1 MSAAAIAGAAS
12 AADRVL
18 VLMPTARDSAR
29 TASLLGESGVQSTR
43 CADLT
48 DLCREIR
55 AGAGAVLLTD
65 ETLSLD
71 TSGQLAEA
79 MREQPTWSAL
89 PVLVVAREG
98 WAHDVQRATSDAFR
112 SVIIVERPV
121 RTRTLLSVV
130 LSALRSRR
138 HQYEIRDALLEQER
152 QAARLAAQDE
162 RLRFALAAGGFG
174 SWDLDLD
181 TTEMECS
188 DIFKANFGRP
198 EGEPFTYAQLRESIH
213 PEDRRRV
220 AEAIER
226 SISSDADYDVEYRVV
241 WPKGDVHWVLVRGR
255 ARRDAAGQARRMT
268 GVSVDI
274 TERKHMHDAL
284 QQSESELARQAAEL
298 RLADRRKD
306 EFLATLAHELRN
318 PLAPIRTGL
327 ELLTRSPDGDGAQ
340 HTLGVMQRQIA
351 HMVRLIDDLLDV
363 SRITRGKLE
372 LDRQRVELGAI
383 VDAAVEICRPLIE
396 RKQHAFRVVVPEPT
410 LAIQADL
417 TRIAQVIGN
426 LLNNA
431 AKYTIEGGSIELSA
445 KRDGDDVVIQ
455 VRDDGVGIPP
465 DRLSDVFE
473 MFSQVNR
480 ALERSQ
486 GGLGIGLA
494 LVRSLV
500 GLHGGRVEAS
510 SPGIGRG
517 STFTV
522 RLPIGAVR
530 QASTPTEN
538 SQSTPEVQDKK
549 RVLVVDDNEDAAD
562 LLSMVLEQSGYETR
576 TVYDGRSAIGAALEW
591 SPSLVVL
598 DIGLPDMSGYDV
610 ARELRQPERRGP
622 LTLIALTGWGTQDDK
637 RRAMEAGFDVHL
649 TKPVDAAAFHAAL
662 AQLEAKRSRASD
674 AAGTG
679 GR

>member
-1 MSAAAIAGAAS
+1 MSAPDAAD

-18 VLMPTARDSAR
+18 VLMPTARDSDR
-29 TASLLGESGVQSTR
+29 TALLLGESGVQSTR
-43 CADLT
+43 CADLS
-48 DLCREIR
+48 DLCREMR

-138 HQYEIRDALLEQER
+138 HQYEIRDALLERER
-152 QAARLAAQDE
+152 QAARLVAQDE
-162 RLRFALAAGGFG
+162 RLRFALASGGFG

-181 TTEMECS
+181 TYEMECS

-198 EGEPFTYAQLRESIH
+198 LGEPFTYAQLRESIH
-213 PEDRRRV
+213 PEDRQRV

-226 SISSDADYDVEYRVV
+226 SITSDADYDIEYRVV
-241 WPKGDVHWVLVRGR
+241 RLDGEVHWVLVRGR
-255 ARRDAAGQARRMT
+255 ARRDAAGTARRMT

-274 TERKHMHDAL
+274 TERKRMHDAL

-298 RLADRRKD
+298 RRADRRKD

-327 ELLTRSPDGDGAQ
+327 ELLTRSPGGDATER
-340 HTLGVMQRQIA
+340 TLGVMQRQIT

-372 LDRQRVELGAI
+372 LDRQRVELASI
-383 VDAAVEICRPLIE
+383 VDAAVEICRPMIE
-396 RKQHAFRVVVPEPT
+396 RKQHTLRVVVPEPA
-410 LAIQADL
+410 LAIEADL

-431 AKYTIEGGSIELSA
+431 AKYTTDGGVIELSA
-445 KRDGDDVVIQ
+445 KRDGEDVVIQ
-455 VRDDGVGIPP
+455 VRDDGVGIPA
-465 DRLSDVFE
+465 DSLADVFE

-500 GLHGGRVEAS
+500 ELHGGRVEAS
-510 SPGIGRG
+510 SPGLGRG

-522 RLPIGAVR
+522 RLPIGAVP
-530 QASTPTEN
+530 QAS
-538 SQSTPEVQDKK
+538 QSSADESPAPEIRGRE

-610 ARELRQPERRGP
+610 ARELRLPERGAP

-649 TKPVDAAAFHAAL
+649 TKPVDAAQFHAAL
-662 AQLEAKRSRASD
+662 AQLETRRSRLNEPSSAS
-674 AAGTG
+674 
-679 GR
+679 RR